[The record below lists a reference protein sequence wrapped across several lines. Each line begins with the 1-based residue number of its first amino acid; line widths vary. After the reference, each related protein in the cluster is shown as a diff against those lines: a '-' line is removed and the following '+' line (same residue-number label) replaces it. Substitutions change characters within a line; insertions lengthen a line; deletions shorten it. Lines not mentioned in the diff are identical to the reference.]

1 LFNLDF
7 KDISKANIPAK
18 TIRVKR
24 KCINTILIS
33 QAAMYKIGIA
43 RRINGENIA
52 KALCEG
58 NIRRLYQSRGGI
70 K

>member
-7 KDISKANIPAK
+7 KDINKASIPAK
-18 TIRVKR
+18 INIVKT
-24 KCINTILIS
+24 KCVDTILIS

-58 NIRRLYQSRGGI
+58 NIRKLYQSRGGI

>member
-7 KDISKANIPAK
+7 KDISKASIPAK
-18 TIRVKR
+18 TIRVKT
-24 KCINTILIS
+24 KCVDTTLIFHVR
-33 QAAMYKIGIA
+33 MYRIGIA
-43 RRINGENIA
+43 KRMKGENIA

-58 NIRRLYQSRGGI
+58 NIRKLYQSRGGI